1 MPAEALDWLCSPLQV
16 HARRRENGPM
26 PEDVTS
32 SKRPIAVLRN
42 VLTADPDHGWLPAV
56 MLVMTAMSGVVD
68 AVSILSL
75 GHVFVANMTGN
86 LVFSG
91 LALSGAPGFAVSTSL
106 VALSGFVVAV
116 VACGTLI
123 ASRAVTRVVVTRDGA
138 AIEAALLAAALV
150 LALTTSPHAPLGL
163 QDLMVG
169 LCATAL
175 GVQNG
180 VVRRLAVPGLTTTV
194 MT

>member
-86 LVFSG
+86 LLFIG
-91 LALSGAPGFAVSTSL
+91 LALSGAPGFSLSTSL
-106 VALSGFVVAV
+106 VALGAFAAGV
-116 VACGTLI
+116 VACRTLI
-123 ASRAVTRVVVTRDGA
+123 APRPVIRLVILRDA
-138 AIEAALLAAALV
+138 MLV
-150 LALTTSPHAPLGL
+150 E
-163 QDLMVG
+163 
-169 LCATAL
+169 
-175 GVQNG
+175 
-180 VVRRLAVPGLTTTV
+180 
-194 MT
+194 

>member
-1 MPAEALDWLCSPLQV
+1 
-16 HARRRENGPM
+16 
-26 PEDVTS
+26 
-32 SKRPIAVLRN
+32 
-42 VLTADPDHGWLPAV
+42 
-56 MLVMTAMSGVVD
+56 
-68 AVSILSL
+68 
-75 GHVFVANMTGN
+75 VFVANMTGN
-86 LVFSG
+86 LIFSG

-106 VALSGFVVAV
+106 VALSGFVVGV

-150 LALTTSPHAPLGL
+150 LALTTSRHAPLGL

-194 MT
+194 MTRTPVGLLWGPGAHRAVTVRQLTSVVSFLLGAIVGASLVTQVDRSAGLGLAVALAGGIALLSARGVARALTWR